1 MKEFFHSWV
10 FKVLMA
16 LVVVMFAFLL
26 RATLTMG
33 FSTVVEQ
40 IVGTVTAP
48 LQSLSASLSGSVTG
62 FLDQFLHAQEIAE
75 ENERLKEENRQLIE
89 QMVDYENYKN
99 ENESLKEQLQIQE
112 DNPEWE
118 TMTASV
124 IGRDPSDQ
132 FYSFTIDKG
141 TLDGVSYQDPVITA
155 DGLVGIVSEVGPVFA
170 KVTTILDVR
179 LNVACQ
185 DVRTQDVATVSG
197 NIELA
202 QNGQCRMS
210 LIPRESGI
218 AKGDIIQT
226 AGTSGLYPQGI
237 VIGRVSDVGYEPSGT
252 MMYAV
257 VEPSSDIETVKDV
270 VIITSFKGQGSSLSS
285 FEQDSLTG
293 GQTADE
299 ESTADETTTDEA
311 AAE

>member
-10 FKVLMA
+10 FKVLLA
-16 LVVVMFAFLL
+16 LCIVMFAFLL
-26 RATLTMG
+26 RATMTMG
-33 FSTVVEQ
+33 ASTVVEQ
-40 IVGTVTAP
+40 IVGTITAP
-48 LQSLSASLSGSVTG
+48 VQSLTSGLSGSITG
-62 FLDQFLHAQEIAE
+62 FLDQFLRASEISQ
-75 ENERLKEENRQLIE
+75 ENEQLREENRKLIE
-89 QMVDYENYKN
+89 QMVDYENYRH
-99 ENESLKEQLQIQE
+99 ENESLKEQLGIQE
-112 DNPEWE
+112 ENPQWE

-185 DVRTQDVATVSG
+185 DVRTQDVATISG
-197 NIELA
+197 DIEMA
-202 QNGQCRMS
+202 QQGKCKMS

-218 AKGDIIQT
+218 AKGDIVQT

-237 VIGRVSDVGYEPSGT
+237 VVGRVSDVGFEPQGT

-257 VEPSSDIETVKDV
+257 VEPANDIKRIKDV
-270 VIITSFKGQGSSLSS
+270 VIITSFKGQGSSLSG
-285 FEQDSLTG
+285 FEQDV
-293 GQTADE
+293 QQQQE
-299 ESTADETTTDEA
+299 N
-311 AAE
+311 

>member
-10 FKVLMA
+10 FKVLLA
-16 LVVVMFAFLL
+16 LCIVMFAFLL
-26 RATLTMG
+26 RATMTMG
-33 FSTVVEQ
+33 ASTVLEQ
-40 IVGTVTAP
+40 IVGTITAP
-48 LQSLSASLSGSVTG
+48 VQSLTSGLSGSITG
-62 FLDQFLHAQEIAE
+62 FLDQFLRASEISQ
-75 ENERLKEENRQLIE
+75 ENEQLREENRKLIE
-89 QMVDYENYKN
+89 QMVDYENYKH
-99 ENESLKEQLQIQE
+99 ENESLKEQLGIQE
-112 DNPEWE
+112 ENPQWE

-185 DVRTQDVATVSG
+185 DVRTQDVATISG
-197 NIELA
+197 DIEMA
-202 QNGQCRMS
+202 QQGKCKMS

-218 AKGDIIQT
+218 AKGDIVQT

-237 VIGRVSDVGYEPSGT
+237 VVGRVSDVGFEPQGT

-257 VEPSSDIETVKDV
+257 VEPANDIKSIKDV
-270 VIITSFKGQGSSLSS
+270 VIITSFKGQGSSLSG
-285 FEQDSLTG
+285 FEQDV
-293 GQTADE
+293 QQQQE
-299 ESTADETTTDEA
+299 N
-311 AAE
+311 